1 MSDISLIELVQAS
14 QYLISQIAQHLEFL
28 ALNYQPDLTIGDA
41 QTALAYLQCEL
52 EKNQQ
57 SAEEQILLIK
67 ENSPEL
73 GVNNSGDC

>member
-1 MSDISLIELVQAS
+1 MSDISLIELVQVS
-14 QYLISQIAQHLEFL
+14 QYLISQVAQHPDFL

-57 SAEEQILLIK
+57 LPAALETVIRNK
-67 ENSPEL
+67 RSPE
-73 GVNNSGDC
+73 